1 MARKKS
7 VGGRA
12 RQVQSLAYQVE
23 RANRQLR
30 KLEQAGELSTYSA
43 RKLQKN
49 IAPTRG
55 VTVSRRTSRKRPT
68 QKRIKVSSAI
78 ARGDKLYLQKQ
89 LKTFL
94 ESETATTTGVRRKRE
109 RVRKNIRKGLGE
121 LVDRRLTNKDVDDFY
136 DLLYDEDFKYFS
148 DKMSESDVYA
158 LLDEAKEE
166 NRNVRGFIKNL
177 ETEQMTMNSAEAQEK
192 AKRLYR
198 KFKKL

>member
-12 RQVQSLAYQVE
+12 RRVQSLAYQVE

-43 RKLQKN
+43 LKLQKN
-49 IAPTRG
+49 IAHTKG
-55 VTVSRRTSRKRPT
+55 VTVSRKSSRKRPT

-94 ESETATTTGVRRKRE
+94 ESETSTTTGIKRKRE
-109 RVRKNIRKGLGE
+109 RVRKNVKKGLGE
-121 LVDRRLTNKDVDDFY
+121 LVDRRLTDKDVDDFY

-148 DKMSESDVYA
+148 DKMSESDVYT

-166 NRNVRGFIKNL
+166 NRNVRGFIKKL
-177 ETEQMTMNSAEAQEK
+177 ETEQMTMNTKEAQEK

-198 KFKKL
+198 KFKQL

>member
-148 DKMSESDVYA
+148 DKMSESDIYA

-166 NRNVRGFIKNL
+166 NRNVRGFIKKL